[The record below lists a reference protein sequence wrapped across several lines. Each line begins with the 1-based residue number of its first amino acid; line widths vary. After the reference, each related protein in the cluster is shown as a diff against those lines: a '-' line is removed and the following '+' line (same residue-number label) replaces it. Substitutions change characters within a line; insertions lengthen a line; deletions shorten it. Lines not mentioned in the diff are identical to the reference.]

1 MFKDSVEWWRWWRG
15 GEITAIKLSA
25 APGTPLTQLQPGD
38 EGGDGGVIDFECF
51 NFVFSSMKECHW
63 GLVLKTKMA
72 LNCLDYKRSQNQ
84 AHILSSSLT
93 IFPYML

>member
-1 MFKDSVEWWRWWRG
+1 MFKDSVEWWRWRRRWGNHCYKAERRARD
-15 GEITAIKLSA
+15 TTYTLK
-25 APGTPLTQLQPGD
+25 PRD

-51 NFVFSSMKECHW
+51 NFVFSSLKECHW